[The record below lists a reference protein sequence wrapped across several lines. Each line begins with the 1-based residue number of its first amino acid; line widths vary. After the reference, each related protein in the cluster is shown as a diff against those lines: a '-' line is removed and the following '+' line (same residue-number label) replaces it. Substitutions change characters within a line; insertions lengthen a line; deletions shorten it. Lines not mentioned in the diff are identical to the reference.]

1 MTLDEQ
7 IRQAGARLATAP
19 VSVPDVGRV
28 VRRRRR
34 IRAAAATGA
43 VATLVGVGAVWLWPN
58 PEPSHVET
66 GATEDAVPTYELDLG
81 GVELA
86 SDETLTLRNTDV
98 ALWADEARQRYVSL
112 TVRPG
117 LAEAYPEP
125 AGLGPMLEDTEFP
138 ATQGHAWFSETAGSQ
153 VRSMRM
159 WWSRAEGDVWLLTAY
174 WYGQQPVRGTDARAA
189 LRDWAL
195 RIEPG
200 ATAASE
206 APYEIGDPAMELVA
220 SDDAGNLRP
229 RARV

>member
-58 PEPSHVET
+58 PEPSRVET

-86 SDETLTLRNTDV
+86 SDETLTPRNTDV

-117 LAEAYPEP
+117 PAEAYRSRPVSARCWKTP
-125 AGLGPMLEDTEFP
+125 SSRRHKGTR
-138 ATQGHAWFSETAGSQ
+138 GS
-153 VRSMRM
+153 
-159 WWSRAEGDVWLLTAY
+159 
-174 WYGQQPVRGTDARAA
+174 ARRLAA
-189 LRDWAL
+189 RCDQ
-195 RIEPG
+195 
-200 ATAASE
+200 
-206 APYEIGDPAMELVA
+206 
-220 SDDAGNLRP
+220 
-229 RARV
+229 